1 MKPFLQEKKG
11 TGCTDMEKKRIV
23 WIELLRIAA
32 CIGVI
37 GLHAGSQHFRDI
49 PIDTFAWKTSNFFHG
64 INRFAVDCFIMIS
77 GSLYLSKKRTW
88 NLKKLWIGNI
98 LPVFTAYV
106 FWQVFYGIYRI
117 IVAGNIPLGSKEF
130 IKKMMVYV
138 SSPYFHLW
146 YLPMLIGL
154 LIITPLIW
162 EIVNSSRGKQWSEYI
177 IILFLIFH
185 VFTYTAGKFQLPW
198 KEHVQALM
206 NTIHPELVTGYIGFL
221 VLGHYLYEYGLPKK
235 LERLT
240 YILGVIFI
248 FTGMY
253 LCQVESL
260 KTGNEVQAFYENY
273 TLAGFFWSSS
283 VFLFFRNKVSRI
295 SWSEKQEKRIC
306 ALGGCTF
313 GIYLIHVLVRDILY
327 RKGIDSMM
335 MDNTILAILI
345 VIALIF
351 LISWALVFILRKI
364 PFVKKWIM

>member
-1 MKPFLQEKKG
+1 
-11 TGCTDMEKKRIV
+11 MEKKRIV

-177 IILFLIFH
+177 IILFLIFQI
-185 VFTYTAGKFQLPW
+185 FTYTAGKFQLPW

-313 GIYLIHVLVRDILY
+313 GIYLIHVLVRDILH

-335 MDNTILAILI
+335 IDNTILAILI